1 MTADRE
7 RLAATFDRS
16 ADLYDEVR
24 PGYPEALFD
33 DIERLAGLARGARVF
48 EIGAGTGKATVPL
61 ARRGYRVTALEPG
74 PSLAAVARRNLAPYP
89 EVELIESGFEAW
101 PLEAGAFGLVAAA
114 TSFDWVDPAVRYSK
128 AADALHPGG
137 CLAIFWHYHVAIP
150 GEDTFFD
157 VSQDLHR
164 QYGYPRELVGSPPEA
179 SAVPAEVPQEAL
191 GSGLFEAVAVR
202 HYPWSERIT
211 SERYLKLLRTF
222 SGYLDLPDERREPL
236 LAGLGAL
243 IDSDFGGAITKRY
256 VTVLQLLRRVDS

>member
-1 MTADRE
+1 MTTDRK
-7 RLAATFDRS
+7 RLAATFDRT

-24 PGYPEALFD
+24 PGYPDALFD
-33 DIERLAGLARGARVF
+33 DIELLAGLTRGARVL
-48 EIGAGTGKATVPL
+48 EIGAGTGKATVTL
-61 ARRGYRVTALEPG
+61 AQRGYRVAALEPG
-74 PSLAAVARRNLAPYP
+74 PSLAAVLRRNIEPYSN
-89 EVELIESGFEAW
+89 VESVETSFEAW
-101 PLEAGAFGLVAAA
+101 PLESGAFDLAAAA
-114 TSFDWVDPAVRYSK
+114 TSFDWVDPAVRYAK
-128 AADALHPGG
+128 AGAALHPGG

-157 VSQDLHR
+157 ISQDLHR

-179 SAVPAEVPQEAL
+179 SVVPSKVPQEAL
-191 GSGLFEAVAVR
+191 DSGLFEAVAVR

-243 IDSDFGGAITKRY
+243 IDSDFDGAITKRY
-256 VTVLQLLRRVDS
+256 VTVLQLLRRM

>member
-24 PGYPEALFD
+24 PGYPAALFA
-33 DIERLAGLARGARVF
+33 DIERLAGISRGARVL
-48 EIGAGTGKATVPL
+48 EIGAGTGKATVSF
-61 ARRGYRVTALEPG
+61 AERGYLVTALEPG
-74 PSLAAVARRNLAPYP
+74 ASLAVVARRNLSPFP
-89 EVELIESGFEAW
+89 NVEVVESSFEAW
-101 PLEAGAFGLVAAA
+101 PLEVSAFDLVAAA
-114 TSFDWVDPAVRYSK
+114 TSFPWVDPAFRYTK
-128 AADALHPGG
+128 TAQALRPGG

-157 VSQDLHR
+157 VSQDLHN
-164 QYGYPRELVGSPPEA
+164 QYGYPRELVGSPPAA
-179 SAVPAEVPQEAL
+179 SVVPTETPQEAL
-191 GSGLFEAVAVR
+191 DSGLFEAVAVN

-211 SERYLKLLRTF
+211 SERYIKLLRTF

-243 IDSDFGGAITKRY
+243 IDSNYGGAITKRY
-256 VTVLQLLRRVDS
+256 VTVLQLLRRV